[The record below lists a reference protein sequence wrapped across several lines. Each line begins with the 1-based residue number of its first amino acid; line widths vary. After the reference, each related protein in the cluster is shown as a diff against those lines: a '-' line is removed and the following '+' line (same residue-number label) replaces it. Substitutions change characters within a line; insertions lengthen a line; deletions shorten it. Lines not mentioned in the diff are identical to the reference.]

1 VIFGWFRRAKPVEDT
16 RDLQER
22 VIDLEKSFRRL
33 SEEWTEVYHKFRTL
47 QMRTAKQ
54 VQRLDKESEDGH
66 AENGAEELPVDPS
79 GSEGPLLT
87 PRQRLIQSQIE
98 ERRKRLQKGGQT

>member
-33 SEEWTEVYHKFRTL
+33 EEEWTEVYHKFRTL

-54 VQRLDKESEDGH
+54 VQRLDKASEDGPV
-66 AENGAEELPVDPS
+66 ENGDGEGAIEPS
-79 GSEGPLLT
+79 GQEGPLLT
-87 PRQRLIQSQIE
+87 PRQRTIQQQIL
-98 ERRKRLQKGGQT
+98 ERRQRLQKGVPT